1 MSAKGVELT
10 FQILSKTANPAAVSS
25 LISVLDNPH
34 PQIREL
40 AVRSLLSRKEVEG
53 HRAVLVR
60 FPHLPSDLQQLISE
74 NRVRLGGA
82 VRELLRSRDMN
93 DALRGIEMAVLL
105 REYEVVPILTHMVLA
120 PDRFPAKLAAK
131 AIFQLAEALAE
142 ECSKGSSGPRVPPP
156 ESIRRQFL
164 HTLARAVEKFSSHHS
179 PDILLAYLVLADP
192 GESVIGRVLENPS
205 HPAHRRLCEIL
216 LESEHP
222 SVIRFLIGLLNRPS
236 IPPVIPRIVSLRDD
250 LGFVKALLSLMVG
263 EIPSQTQRHLSQVRT
278 LRWLEHLEEML
289 PRLTGSEQVGLTKLA
304 QTCGLRSCEILLLL
318 KCILR
323 KGESPARKAA
333 VVALESVTGPQG
345 NLLFCQALNDPDP
358 EVQALAVR
366 QLRKRGMIGALPK
379 LIELLDSPE
388 PVLRQAAQESLEE
401 FRFDRFAAA
410 FDLLEEEVRR
420 TTGKL
425 VRKADPHALD
435 RLREELQSPS
445 RARRLRAIALA
456 EAMDVVQDTESQL
469 IELAEDPDHMVRLA
483 AIKAL
488 GQCNSEAAR
497 QALLRA
503 INDRAMVVQQ
513 TAQTILAELDGVHS
527 REPVLPNTTS

>member
-25 LISVLDNPH
+25 LISVLDHPH

-60 FPHLPSDLQQLISE
+60 FPHLPSHLQQLVSE
-74 NRVRLGGA
+74 HRVRVGGA
-82 VRELLRSRDMN
+82 VRELLRSPDQN
-93 DALRGIEMAVLL
+93 EVLHGIEMAVLL
-105 REYEVVPILTHMVLA
+105 REYEVVPVLTHMVLA
-120 PDRFPAKLAAK
+120 PNRFPAKLAAE
-131 AIFQLAEALAE
+131 AILKLAEAFAE
-142 ECSKGSSGPRVPPP
+142 ECSKESPGPRVPPP

-164 HTLARAVEKFSSHHS
+164 HALARAVEKFSSHQC
-179 PDILLAYLVLADP
+179 PEILLAYLVLAAPAD
-192 GESVIGRVLENPS
+192 SVLGRVLENPS

-236 IPPVIPRIVSLRDD
+236 IPPVIPWIISRRGD
-250 LGFVKALLSLMVG
+250 LGFVKALLALMVG
-263 EIPSQTQRHLSQVRT
+263 EIPPRTQRHLSQVRT
-278 LRWLEHLEEML
+278 FRWLEYLDEIL

-304 QTCGLRSCEILLLL
+304 QICGLRSCEIVLLL

-323 KGESPARKAA
+323 KGELAARKAA
-333 VVALESVTGPQG
+333 VEALESITGPQG
-345 NLLFCQALNDPDP
+345 NLLFYQALNDPDP
-358 EVQALAVR
+358 QVQALAVR

-388 PVLRQAAQESLEE
+388 PVLREAAQESLEE

-425 VRKADPHALD
+425 VRKADPNALN

-456 EAMDVVQDTESQL
+456 EAMDLVQETESQL
-469 IELAEDPDHMVRLA
+469 IQLAEDPDHMVRLA

-503 INDRAMVVQQ
+503 LNDRAMVVRQ
-513 TAQTILAELDGVHS
+513 TAQTVLAELDGVNS
-527 REPVLPNTTS
+527 GELVLPKTTS